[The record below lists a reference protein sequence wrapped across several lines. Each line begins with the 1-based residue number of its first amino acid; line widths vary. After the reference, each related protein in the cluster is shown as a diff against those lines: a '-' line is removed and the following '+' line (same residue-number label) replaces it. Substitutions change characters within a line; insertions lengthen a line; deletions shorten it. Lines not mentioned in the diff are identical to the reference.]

1 MKFFPALTVL
11 AAVFFCTCQDRPL
24 SLPPVYILPA
34 ATEEDPDL
42 RGGEEALLMSV
53 LETPD
58 FLSSLG
64 LRLAS
69 GAPEEAGA
77 FGGPAV
83 TVEFRSSWEFE
94 DAWGEIPLSRT
105 YYVPQE
111 DPLARR
117 RNTSLAACLAGEE
130 TLIPL
135 AELNPP
141 GIALRV
147 EGRSVG
153 DEGYPLVRIRGIR
166 VREQERSVSSAAAD
180 PPLADKA
187 GILREALYRRVEALP
202 NPLLEERPAIL
213 QIAAAGDLML
223 GRGAEGILL
232 QEGPL
237 GIFGGTTALL
247 RDADFTVVNLEGV
260 LSRRGTRTEK
270 AFNFRF
276 NPGAAAFLRDA
287 GIDAVL
293 QANNHAFDWGPD
305 AFLDTLDSLAAAGI
319 GALGAGRDEAAAAA
333 PLMFTGTGGL
343 SVRCFGLA
351 SFPRERS
358 GWDGLS
364 VRAGKDRPGLLH
376 AGRGDAE
383 RIKAGFDPGA
393 LNAVFFHGGEEWS
406 SRPDRPTRELCT
418 DLVRAGA
425 DLVIGSHPH
434 IVQGF
439 EWVEGKPV
447 FWSLGNYV
455 FAGMENTGGGDE
467 GLFLVLGFWG
477 KRLLYLEPYAL
488 ALSGP
493 RTEIAPPERLDRFY
507 ELSRELISRN
517 P

>member
-1 MKFFPALTVL
+1 L
-11 AAVFFCTCQDRPL
+11 Q
-24 SLPPVYILPA
+24 S
-34 ATEEDPDL
+34 
-42 RGGEEALLMSV
+42 
-53 LETPD
+53 
-58 FLSSLG
+58 
-64 LRLAS
+64 
-69 GAPEEAGA
+69 
-77 FGGPAV
+77 
-83 TVEFRSSWEFE
+83 
-94 DAWGEIPLSRT
+94 
-105 YYVPQE
+105 
-111 DPLARR
+111 
-117 RNTSLAACLAGEE
+117 N
-130 TLIPL
+130 
-135 AELNPP
+135 
-141 GIALRV
+141 
-147 EGRSVG
+147 
-153 DEGYPLVRIRGIR
+153 PLV
-166 VREQERSVSSAAAD
+166 
-180 PPLADKA
+180 
-187 GILREALYRRVEALP
+187 
-202 NPLLEERPAIL
+202 EERPAIL
-213 QIAAAGDLML
+213 RVAAAGDLML

-232 QEGPL
+232 REGPP
-237 GIFGGTTALL
+237 GIFGGTAALL
-247 RDADFTVVNLEGV
+247 READLAVVNLEGV

-276 NPGAAAFLRDA
+276 DPGAAALLRDA

-305 AFLDTLDSLAAAGI
+305 AFLDTLDSLAAVGI
-319 GALGAGRDEAAAAA
+319 GVLGAGRDETAAAA
-333 PLMFTGTGGL
+333 PLVFAGRGGL
-343 SVRCFGLA
+343 PVRCFGLA

-406 SRPDRPTRELCT
+406 SRPDRPARELCT

-425 DLVIGSHPH
+425 DLIIGSHPH

-439 EWVEGKPV
+439 EWVQGKPV

-477 KRLLYLEPYAL
+477 KQLLYLEPYAL

-493 RTEIAPPERLDRFY
+493 RTELAPPEGLDRFY
-507 ELSRELISRN
+507 DLSRELNGGN